1 MPPRRDDE
9 PGHYLPRVVKYLLY
23 AFTAAPLSVIA
34 AVNLLAW
41 RASVKLGHWP
51 VPWRDDPGCIMS
63 NDVLL
68 QVLYPSVYFLLLVAL
83 ISPFVFPI
91 LMVVHRG
98 IYPGLS
104 RWMLLLIFAGGWM
117 LITLDPGDRFTWFL
131 D

>member
-1 MPPRRDDE
+1 MQAIRDDE
-9 PGHYLPRVVKYLLY
+9 TGSCIPRGNKYLLD
-23 AFTAAPLSVIA
+23 AVMAAPLA
-34 AVNLLAW
+34 AVAVVNLAAW
-41 RASVKLGHWP
+41 RAAVKLGHWP
-51 VPWRDDPGCIMS
+51 VPWRDDPKCIVP

-98 IYPGLS
+98 TSPGLS
-104 RWMLLLIFAGGWM
+104 RWMMAMIFVIGWV
-117 LITLDPGDRFTWFL
+117 LFKLDPGAGLTWFL

>member
-1 MPPRRDDE
+1 MQLIRDDE
-9 PGHYLPRVVKYLLY
+9 TGSRIPRGDKYLLD
-23 AFTAAPLSVIA
+23 AVMAAPLAAVV
-34 AVNLLAW
+34 AVNLAAW
-41 RASVKLGHWP
+41 RAAVKIGHWP

-68 QVLYPSVYFLLLVAL
+68 QVLYPPVYFLLLVAL

-104 RWMLLLIFAGGWM
+104 RWMLLLIFAAGWV
-117 LITLDPGDRFTWFL
+117 LITLDPGTRFTWFL